1 MSWILP
7 LCLVIVFLVCVLM
20 SLASGLW
27 GNLIM
32 IFNVILAGL
41 IATNYFE
48 PVAVWLDGQM
58 PSYTFFVDFLAMWGV
73 FALSVV
79 VLRAIT
85 DILSRV
91 KVRFKKPVELAGG
104 LACGAIVGWLM
115 VCFTLFSLHTA
126 PLAHTFLWGAF
137 VPGEDMFLGMAPDRM
152 WGRFAAGQSDAE
164 NGALTAGEEF
174 SLYGYMERYAMRR
187 AAFELEPEMR
197 TKR

>member
-1 MSWILP
+1 MSWTLP
-7 LCLVIVFLVCVLM
+7 VCLAVVFLVCLLM

-32 IFNVILAGL
+32 IFNVILGGL

-48 PVAVWLDGQM
+48 PLAVWLDEQA
-58 PSYTFFVDFLAMWGV
+58 PSYTFFWDFLAMWGI

-104 LACGAIVGWLM
+104 LVCGAIVGWLM

-126 PLAHTFLWGAF
+126 PLALTSFGGGF
-137 VPGEDMFLGMAPDRM
+137 VPGSDMFLGMAPDRM
-152 WGRFAAGQSDAE
+152 WGRFAAGQSDADG
-164 NGALTAGEEF
+164 GALATGQEF
-174 SLYGYMERYAMRR
+174 PLLGYMERYALRR